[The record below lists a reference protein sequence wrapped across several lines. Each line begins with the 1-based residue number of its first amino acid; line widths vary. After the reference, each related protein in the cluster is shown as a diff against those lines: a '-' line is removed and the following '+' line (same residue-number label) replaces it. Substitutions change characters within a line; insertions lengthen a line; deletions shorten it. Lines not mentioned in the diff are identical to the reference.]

1 MGEAFVLINCDLG
14 KENQVVKHLQNMPLV
29 KEAQATVGAYDV
41 IAKLEYASED
51 LDTVIKSE
59 IMPIKPVNRVVKLE
73 FY

>member
-14 KENQVVKHLQNMPLV
+14 KENQVVKRLQDMPLV
-29 KEAQATVGAYDV
+29 KEAQATVGVYDV
-41 IAKLEYASED
+41 IAKLESTSED

-59 IMPIKPVNRVVKLE
+59 ILPIKPVNRVVKLE

>member
-14 KENQVVKHLQNMPLV
+14 KENQVVKHLQDLPLV
-29 KEAQATVGAYDV
+29 KEAQAIVGAYDV
-41 IAKLEYASED
+41 IAKLDYASED

-59 IMPIKPVNRVVKLE
+59 IMQIKPVNRVVKLE